1 MLAFVALVGAV
12 LPAPLSKAAFD
23 PRPVVVGGSTANI
36 IYGKLQRA
44 AQLPTTRLSKTPLA
58 AVDNLGALQSLLWS
72 SFAMASVPAGASARV
87 NELPRTRA
95 LEQSMLFIDLLPP
108 EADGFRLPFM
118 QKKTPSAP
126 ALDRAL
132 VDAASERGALHAYIL
147 LSGEPALAQCVEALS
162 SSPLRATLIALEEG
176 TTVAST
182 RGWVCSMEQ
191 QDHDGAL
198 IGPLAV
204 RNGWKIDEKGDGA
217 LLQPLTPAAEP
228 VTLSR
233 EDLAELAVQCALRLS
248 RDESEGCAEAGVCR
262 VLRVGRGASNLLQE
276 RPTRNYDSVIGGAK
290 TRERLGSIKSADWSS
305 LLAPF
310 GVVRESDPN
319 DWRLLREV

>member
-1 MLAFVALVGAV
+1 
-12 LPAPLSKAAFD
+12 
-23 PRPVVVGGSTANI
+23 
-36 IYGKLQRA
+36 
-44 AQLPTTRLSKTPLA
+44 
-58 AVDNLGALQSLLWS
+58 
-72 SFAMASVPAGASARV
+72 
-87 NELPRTRA
+87 
-95 LEQSMLFIDLLPP
+95 
-108 EADGFRLPFM
+108 
-118 QKKTPSAP
+118 
-126 ALDRAL
+126 
-132 VDAASERGALHAYIL
+132 
-147 LSGEPALAQCVEALS
+147 
-162 SSPLRATLIALEEG
+162 
-176 TTVAST
+176 
-182 RGWVCSMEQ
+182 MEQ

-262 VLRVGRGASNLLQE
+262 VLRVGRGSSNLLQE